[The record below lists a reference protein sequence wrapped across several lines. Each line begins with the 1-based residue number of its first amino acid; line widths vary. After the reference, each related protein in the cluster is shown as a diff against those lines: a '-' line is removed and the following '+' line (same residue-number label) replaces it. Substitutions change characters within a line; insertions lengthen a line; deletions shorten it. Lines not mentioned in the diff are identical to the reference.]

1 MQFLFDTDG
10 FALYEL
16 EERDCLHQEEEIRR
30 PGQVLL
36 FAKCVTPCLG
46 YEIAVFKDAN
56 EAAAAAER
64 IANKERGI
72 GVGYIARASEAAIAD
87 ADEKRKAVQ
96 RNRKSNGANTTRG
109 ITMTA
114 CKDERYLA
122 ALYVLNK
129 EAKRLRDLRRSLV
142 DFLFEKIDP
151 SKELEAYLHAEGIPT
166 RNEDG
171 RPINLV
177 DFDYEEAQA
186 REACSVLS
194 DVLGNTEGAEALDEM
209 LDRITACREAISTMH
224 ELLSTMKDEQRSLYA
239 LKQQAVSTLGIP
251 FVGYHKGAHGEL
263 YEYYRQDEYGF
274 HCPTDLDESEI
285 GPLPIMNSSPICDI
299 SSKVNESLSQG
310 MTSIEAKDVILE
322 LVGE

>member
-1 MQFLFDTDG
+1 MQFLFNTDG

-16 EERDCLHQEEEIRR
+16 EESDCLHQEDEDRR

-46 YEIAVFKDAN
+46 YEIAVFNDAD
-56 EAAAAAER
+56 EAAMAAER

-72 GVGYIARASEAAIAD
+72 GIGYIARVSEAAISD
-87 ADEKRKAVQ
+87 ADEKRKAIQ
-96 RNRKSNGANTTRG
+96 RNRKGNGADTTRG
-109 ITMTA
+109 ITMMA
-114 CKDERYLA
+114 RKDERYLA

-129 EAKRLRDLRRSLV
+129 EAKRLRDLRRNLMG
-142 DFLFEKIDP
+142 FLFERVDP
-151 SKELEAYLHAEGIPT
+151 SEELEAYLHAEGIPT
-166 RNEDG
+166 RNEEG

-177 DFDYEEAQA
+177 DFDYEETQA
-186 REACSVLS
+186 RETCSALS

-209 LDRITACREAISTMH
+209 LDHITACREAISTMH
-224 ELLSTMKDEQRSLYA
+224 KLLSTMKEEQRRLYA
-239 LKQQAVSTLGIP
+239 LKQKAVSTLGIP
-251 FVGYHKGAHGEL
+251 FVGYHRGAHGEL

-274 HCPTDLDESEI
+274 HCPTDLDENEI
-285 GPLPIMNSSPICDI
+285 GPLPIMDSSPICDI

-310 MTSIEAKDVILE
+310 MTNIEAKDIILE